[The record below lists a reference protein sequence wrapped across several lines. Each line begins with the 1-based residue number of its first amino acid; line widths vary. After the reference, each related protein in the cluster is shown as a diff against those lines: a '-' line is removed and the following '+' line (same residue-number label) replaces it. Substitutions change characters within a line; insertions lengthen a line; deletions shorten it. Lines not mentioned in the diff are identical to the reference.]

1 MVKYTNSNVSY
12 SRKESVTFVYEGI
25 DHDRRLTCSTL
36 FSTNLPS
43 EETRPEINITQERKV
58 AI

>member
-1 MVKYTNSNVSY
+1 MFHTVEKKAS
-12 SRKESVTFVYEGI
+12 TFVYEGI